1 MKTLRK
7 IDEAARKWEITKEK
21 RYKDEWYEL
30 IKKFK
35 HENASDSAINRR
47 KFNTTR
53 S

>member
-1 MKTLRK
+1 MKTLRN

-35 HENASDSAINRR
+35 HEDASNSAINRR